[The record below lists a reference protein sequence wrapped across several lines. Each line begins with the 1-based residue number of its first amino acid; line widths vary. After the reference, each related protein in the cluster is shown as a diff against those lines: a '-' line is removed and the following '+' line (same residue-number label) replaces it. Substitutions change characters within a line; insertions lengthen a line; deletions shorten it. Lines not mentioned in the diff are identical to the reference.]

1 MDSRAIVTKDNVSND
16 KNKPKPKEKPARK
29 RLNYGSSS
37 ASGPTVLSPIES
49 YIAHQKLEIQNQE
62 AKIESL
68 EEELE
73 EYVARRTLPST
84 SSLPCCNKCHR
95 KEGHN
100 RLNCPYP
107 TACTSALF
115 CGNIDKHPDDK
126 QTVKQKTKQLSE
138 ERKSLQA
145 MKEEL
150 KNREKSSASVAKRYT
165 ARVKETLI
173 KSNPEKYLR
182 SVNGNQIE
190 DWRLLNKD
198 SKILEKEFKGNIPTA
213 EEARET
219 IKEIEDL
226 LDHEEPA
233 TGKTSV
239 RNPYKKLWQDHG
251 ISWPHRT
258 ETKCDDDSSPI
269 HSPYRKKCREEED
282 DHQLAIGM
290 QKSLDSLPF
299 NFNLDEFEQNTS
311 CGIADGYL
319 HDSKRQ
325 EDNNY
330 VTQNTKKTNLDLL
343 AHAALQLELD
353 DK

>member
-1 MDSRAIVTKDNVSND
+1 M
-16 KNKPKPKEKPARK
+16 
-29 RLNYGSSS
+29 
-37 ASGPTVLSPIES
+37 SPIES
-49 YIAHQKLEIQNQE
+49 YIAHQKLKIKNQE

-68 EEELE
+68 QEQLA
-73 EYVARRTLPST
+73 EYVARRTLSST

-95 KEGHN
+95 KKGHN
-100 RLNCPYP
+100 RPNCPYP

-126 QTVKQKTKQLSE
+126 QTLKQKTKQLSE

-165 ARVKETLI
+165 AQVKETLI

-182 SVNGNQIE
+182 SVNENQIE

-198 SKILEKEFKGNIPTA
+198 SKILGKEFKGNIPTA

-219 IKEIEDL
+219 IEEIEDL

-239 RNPYKKLWQDHG
+239 RNPYKKLWQDRG
-251 ISWPHRT
+251 ISWPHGT

-269 HSPYRKKCREEED
+269 HSLHGKQSREKED
-282 DHQLAIGM
+282 DRQLAIGM

-299 NFNLDEFEQNTS
+299 NFNLDEFEQNTA

-330 VTQNTKKTNLDLL
+330 VTQNMKKTNLDLL